1 MLPLPV
7 DFWMVFDGVFAIGY
21 KEVGISEMW
30 DSLQETDMEAFLELL
45 SEVASGSSSGSEP
58 DSEVVVDSTYGCR
71 L

>member
-1 MLPLPV
+1 MGFLQL
-7 DFWMVFDGVFAIGY
+7 DL

-58 DSEVVVDSTYGCR
+58 DSEVVVDSTCGCR